1 MMHLN
6 IELTIL
12 RNNQI
17 YYYIRAKIKYISTKE
32 YQTNVTAYFLSS
44 YKIVDKI
51 WKKTLLLNEIIKLTS
66 LSRYRLISKYYYLW
80 IHFYKS
86 LFICAYTIYSWM
98 SLENQF

>member
-17 YYYIRAKIKYISTKE
+17 YYYIRAKIKYISTKK

-51 WKKTLLLNEIIKLTS
+51 
-66 LSRYRLISKYYYLW
+66 
-80 IHFYKS
+80 
-86 LFICAYTIYSWM
+86 
-98 SLENQF
+98 